1 MLGKQ
6 GYFFGLSHLL
16 AAFDTMCQRLI
27 EHVLKILLQDIH
39 IIADLGVGD
48 SGIELGD
55 LDIGVTKHLRYWFDR
70 HTVFEGDGG
79 RKSVAGRVEGDIL
92 VDHADSGHLLL
103 IPDNTRSLFGGII
116 QSANMHEPFDDVI
129 RSLCSC
135 AKSPSNA
142 TVSASS
148 SPAARTQPTCMTSTQ
163 NSTTISKHFKIITK
177 EVGRDKPIET
187 EFVGDVDR
195 A

>member
-1 MLGKQ
+1 M
-6 GYFFGLSHLL
+6 
-16 AAFDTMCQRLI
+16 
-27 EHVLKILLQDIH
+27 LLQIN
-39 IIADLGVGD
+39 
-48 SGIELGD
+48 
-55 LDIGVTKHLRYWFDR
+55 TN
-70 HTVFEGDGG
+70 
-79 RKSVAGRVEGDIL
+79 
-92 VDHADSGHLLL
+92 LLL

-142 TVSASS
+142 TRSALS

-163 NSTTISKHFKIITK
+163 DSTTMSRHYKIITK
-177 EVGRDKPIET
+177 EVGREHPIET

-195 A
+195 AYLIKFFGLREPDV

>member
-79 RKSVAGRVEGDIL
+79 RKSVAGRVEVFASVGKPCVSVELSSCETDQ
-92 VDHADSGHLLL
+92 VEMGCVS
-103 IPDNTRSLFGGII
+103 RSDLWRPTKLF
-116 QSANMHEPFDDVI
+116 SKFTLATN
-129 RSLCSC
+129 
-135 AKSPSNA
+135 PS
-142 TVSASS
+142 
-148 SPAARTQPTCMTSTQ
+148 
-163 NSTTISKHFKIITK
+163 
-177 EVGRDKPIET
+177 
-187 EFVGDVDR
+187 
-195 A
+195 